1 MNLASLASF
10 SVERAHKTQ
19 LAMSKRILFEDKLPR
34 GIGHIAGIDVAYA
47 RNFSICAV
55 AVLNYKTL
63 KLVESQTA
71 ISKTIF
77 PYIPTLLS
85 FREIPPAI
93 QSIRKLHAQ
102 PDVFLVDGQ
111 GFAHPYRCG
120 FASHLGLVLNKPTIG
135 VAKSKLFGKV
145 EDSKNRRI
153 AYLKHDDRVIGAAVK
168 TKENCKPLYVSVGH
182 MVSLETAIRI
192 VEQCSLSQRVP
203 KPIMM
208 AHKIAAEEKGKF
220 NISLADITNSDL
232 HAPQE

>member
-1 MNLASLASF
+1 
-10 SVERAHKTQ
+10 
-19 LAMSKRILFEDKLPR
+19 
-34 GIGHIAGIDVAYA
+34 
-47 RNFSICAV
+47 
-55 AVLNYKTL
+55 
-63 KLVESQTA
+63 
-71 ISKTIF
+71 
-77 PYIPTLLS
+77 
-85 FREIPPAI
+85 
-93 QSIRKLHAQ
+93 LHAQ

-220 NISLADITNSDL
+220 NISLTDITNSDL